1 MPLDIDQLK
10 QLKQLEQRANSGQM
24 SSQDFRLLQA
34 LIKSHRELV
43 NLLKD
48 PNTSRDDLSVY
59 LPGYENDQTAE
70 GTVASD
76 RIDSLPENS
85 DK

>member
-10 QLKQLEQRANSGQM
+10 QLKQLEQAAKSGQM
-24 SSQDFRLLQA
+24 SSEDRRLLQA

-48 PNTSRDDLSVY
+48 PNTSRDDLAAY
-59 LPGYENDQTAE
+59 FPGYENDQTAE
-70 GTVASD
+70 DAVAPD
-76 RIDSLPENS
+76 HIDSLPEDS
-85 DK
+85 DN